1 MLGMYRGVTIA
12 DRSSARSAIRMVD
25 YIAMNSAFWR
35 VRAVCVVMVM
45 SAVAVL
51 GSAQSTV
58 SIPRHGKLKALFNGK
73 NLSGFDTFLEKHG
86 ANNDPDKVFQAE
98 NGVLHISG
106 AEFGGIVTK
115 KEYGNYYLRAE
126 FKWGEKMY
134 APRLGKARD
143 SGIQFHITGPLEVW
157 PRMMEF
163 QVSEGNTGDLW
174 LIKGPALEVDGKRYQ
189 STAESGPDQ
198 YIRLPRIGRGPL
210 QNVTGFRQPAGE
222 VENAQG
228 EWNVLELVADH
239 DRVVLYVNGKLVNQ
253 GTNSN
258 TTHGK
263 IDFESEGAEVYFRH
277 MALASLKKTPAG
289 KNH

>member
-1 MLGMYRGVTIA
+1 
-12 DRSSARSAIRMVD
+12 
-25 YIAMNSAFWR
+25 MNVKDGFR
-35 VRAVCVVMVM
+35 RIRAVWLITAI
-45 SAVAVL
+45 SAVTMV
-51 GSAQSTV
+51 GKAQSTTP
-58 SIPRHGKLKALFNGK
+58 IPRHGKLKTLFNGK

-86 ANNDPDKVFQAE
+86 VNNDSGKVFQVE
-98 NGVLHISG
+98 NGTLHISG
-106 AEFGGIVTK
+106 AEFGGLVTK
-115 KEYGNYYLRAE
+115 KEYQNYYLRAE

-174 LIKGPALEVDGKRYQ
+174 LIKGPALEVGGKRYE
-189 STAESGPDQ
+189 STAEAGPNQ
-198 YIRLPRIGRGPL
+198 YVRIPRIGRGPL
-210 QNVTGFRQPAGE
+210 QNVTGFRQPEGE

-239 DRVVLYVNGKLVNQ
+239 DRVAQYVNGKLVNQ

-263 IDFESEGAEVYFRH
+263 IDFESEGAEVYFRN
-277 MALASLKKTPAG
+277 MALASLKKAPAG
-289 KNH
+289 NTR